1 MIELP
6 NGWRVEKV
14 GDGWRVEK
22 VASRWRVEKVASTSD
37 YRVHNNAGDPVA
49 RIHYRHTQKLWV
61 LTIFRIGIDS
71 RILGPNWDNVQKN
84 LQPTLAAL
92 IVRGE
97 I

>member
-1 MIELP
+1 MIELPNGWRVGWRVEKVGDPELP

-14 GDGWRVEK
+14 
-22 VASRWRVEKVASTSD
+22 ASTRD